1 MPSREQESRRTC
13 TSTSSRWGGDM
24 NFLPIIAQT
33 KALPILLE
41 DARSALAEAWPGE

>member
-1 MPSREQESRRTC
+1 
-13 TSTSSRWGGDM
+13 M

-41 DARSALAEAWPGE
+41 DARAALVDAWPTD